1 MKRVLKFLRKHE
13 NALFIGVFTLMVWAG
28 IILFL
33 LFAAWVDTLIF

>member
-13 NALFIGVFTLMVWAG
+13 NAIFIAVFTLMVWAG

-33 LFAAWVDTLIF
+33 LFAAWVDTLWF

>member
-33 LFAAWVDTLIF
+33 LFAAWVDTLCF